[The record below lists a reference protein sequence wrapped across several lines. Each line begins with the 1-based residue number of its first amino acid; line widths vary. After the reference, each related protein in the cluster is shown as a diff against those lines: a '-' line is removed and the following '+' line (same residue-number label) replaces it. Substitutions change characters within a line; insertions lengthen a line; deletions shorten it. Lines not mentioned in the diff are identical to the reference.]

1 MPEHDLPIVQ
11 TGWIQRPKREDM
23 GDLEHQTGDR
33 TTYSPDMNAPDC
45 VGKQGGS
52 TFMIK
57 DGGLI
62 SWRFSVMAL
71 GGPWGGH

>member
-1 MPEHDLPIVQ
+1 MLEQDFPIVQ
-11 TGWIQRPKREDM
+11 TGWIQRPKRDRM

-33 TTYSPDMNAPDC
+33 ITCSLGKNAPDC

-57 DGGLI
+57 DGG
-62 SWRFSVMAL
+62 
-71 GGPWGGH
+71 